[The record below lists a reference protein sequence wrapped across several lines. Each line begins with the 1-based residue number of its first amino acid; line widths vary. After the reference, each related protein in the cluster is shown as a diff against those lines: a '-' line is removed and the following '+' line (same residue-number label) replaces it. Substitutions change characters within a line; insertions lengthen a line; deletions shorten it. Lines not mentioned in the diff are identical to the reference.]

1 MARYTPESKDKV
13 RDAADFYALVS
24 ERTDLRR
31 VGTQW
36 MGRCPFHDERTASF
50 SVDVEKKVFNCFG
63 CGEKGDV
70 FDFVEKTQGLDF
82 VTEVHAGYLYVDGIV
97 GDVSHGVL
105 RDRRALAE
113 EGVIVVVVTVDAHSG
128 EVLTGPE
135 IITRGWVH
143 APEAEALLEDA
154 RAAVRVSL
162 EEAARAGATDFETL
176 KRRVRSA
183 LGRLVNERT
192 RRRPMIVPVVMEV

>member
-1 MARYTPESKDKV
+1 MI
-13 RDAADFYALVS
+13 AL
-24 ERTDLRR
+24 
-31 VGTQW
+31 
-36 MGRCPFHDERTASF
+36 
-50 SVDVEKKVFNCFG
+50 
-63 CGEKGDV
+63 GD
-70 FDFVEKTQGLDF
+70 QGLDF